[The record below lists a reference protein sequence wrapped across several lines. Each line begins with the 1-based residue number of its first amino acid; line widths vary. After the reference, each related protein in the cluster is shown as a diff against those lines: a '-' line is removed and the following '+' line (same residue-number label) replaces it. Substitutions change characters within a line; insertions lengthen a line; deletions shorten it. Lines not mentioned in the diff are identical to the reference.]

1 MADESKIL
9 ARIDRGGNQELQIS
23 LSEYKGKSFLNARIF
38 YTKDD
43 GATWNPTQKGI
54 TVYPEDLDTF
64 AEAIEEA
71 KKELLA
77 LE

>member
-1 MADESKIL
+1 MAEESKIL
-9 ARIDRGGNQELQIS
+9 ARIDRGGNQELQIAI
-23 LSEYKGKSFLNARIF
+23 SEYKGKSFLNLRIF

-43 GATWNPTQKGI
+43 GATWLPTQKGV
-54 TVYPEDLDTF
+54 TCYPEDLETL
-64 AEAIEEA
+64 AQAIEDA

>member
-1 MADESKIL
+1 MADESKVL
-9 ARIDRGGNQELQIS
+9 ARIDRGNNQELQIS
-23 LSEYKGKSFLNARIF
+23 ISEYKGKSFLNVRIF

-43 GATWNPTQKGI
+43 GATWNPTQKGV
-54 TVYPEDLDTF
+54 TVYPEDLDTL
-64 AEAIEEA
+64 ADAIEEA